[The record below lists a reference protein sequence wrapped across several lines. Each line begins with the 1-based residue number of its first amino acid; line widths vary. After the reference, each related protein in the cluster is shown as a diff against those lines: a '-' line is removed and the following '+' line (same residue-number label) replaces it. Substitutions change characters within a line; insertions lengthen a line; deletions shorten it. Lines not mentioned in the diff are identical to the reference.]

1 MIITKKLSH
10 AMIAFFLLTGIA
22 IIISCNSKF
31 PPPAP
36 PGGSYG
42 EALWKIDHFI
52 KNERALQL
60 ISNFKSNKEALLNGK
75 YNGNSKV
82 LFDHETFNLR
92 DISQLLKTKGCIGLR
107 VNLGMDENNQV
118 RLVLIGVDKDGK
130 ELVLNGGIGSAN
142 DPDRGGRTGIGGA
155 GVAPPD
161 PGKSY
166 VEEGQRW
173 P

>member
-1 MIITKKLSH
+1 MIITKKMSH
-10 AMIAFFLLTGIA
+10 ALIAFFLLTGIA

-36 PGGSYG
+36 TAGSYG
-42 EALWKIDHFI
+42 DSLWRIDHFI
-52 KNERALQL
+52 TNQKATQL
-60 ISNFKSNKEALLNGK
+60 ISNFRSNKEAILSGR
-75 YNGNSKV
+75 YNGNAKV

-92 DISQLLKTKGCIGLR
+92 DISDLLKEKGCIGLR
-107 VNLGMDENNQV
+107 VHMGMDENNQV
-118 RLVLIGVDKDGK
+118 RLVLIGVDKNGRD
-130 ELVLNGGIGSAN
+130 LVINANGSTN
-142 DPDRGGRTGIGGA
+142 DPDRGGRSGIGGA
-155 GVAPPD
+155 GIPPND